1 MQSISFPGPSYVR
14 NKATISSLFPIQ
26 GGRSWDSETLRE
38 KLESIFEKL
47 EPYQSKLKVGYEARY
62 FITMT
67 VMFIARIQTLGTA
80 LEATLPYY
88 IYTSS
93 SVG

>member
-1 MQSISFPGPSYVR
+1 MLGP
-14 NKATISSLFPIQ
+14 KATISFLFPIQ
-26 GGRSWDSETLRE
+26 GSLSWDSETLRE

-67 VMFIARIQTLGTA
+67 VMLIARIQTLGTA
-80 LEATLPYY
+80 FEAALPYY
-88 IYTSS
+88 NTSS

>member
-1 MQSISFPGPSYVR
+1 MLGTKLQFPSFFLY
-14 NKATISSLFPIQ
+14 IQ
-26 GGRSWDSETLRE
+26 GGLSWDSETLRE

-67 VMFIARIQTLGTA
+67 AMFIARIQTLGTT
-80 LEATLPYY
+80 LEAALPYY
-88 IYTSS
+88 LHCIYTIVSC
-93 SVG
+93 